1 MIIKANESSDES
13 FFPAIAKGQNKSIL
27 TKGNKHIQHKIFEV
41 NRIEEIWIYIT
52 YDDTQKQASPTETWT
67 MNDGQKLSRSKNTFS
82 EMRVIMPEINR
93 IIHPEGKHP

>member
-41 NRIEEIWIYIT
+41 NRIEEI
-52 YDDTQKQASPTETWT
+52 
-67 MNDGQKLSRSKNTFS
+67 
-82 EMRVIMPEINR
+82 
-93 IIHPEGKHP
+93 